1 MSEFLTKESTLHNL
15 SAFSRSTLEDAKAM
29 AFLNRFDTKFV
40 LRRETV
46 PLFLESIKDDYSV
59 LQIGDDTI
67 VQSYNTVYFDTPDLL
82 CFNMHHNKRANRF
95 KFRTRKYLSNG
106 KIFNEIKQKRNS
118 GKTIKF
124 RQRRDGLEDMMPV
137 NNPNTAVLPAL
148 ENLSDFD
155 EHFMSL
161 LNSNGYG
168 HVQGLVPS
176 LSVYFSRVTFLNK
189 HFPERMTLD
198 IGLSY
203 GHNGINLILYD
214 TAIVELKRE
223 KGPQR
228 TVSQRFFRSIH
239 KEPSGFS
246 KYTIGISLTHPESK
260 KNRFLKRLRNLKFE
274 NKPEVENIPEVER
287 CVA

>member
-1 MSEFLTKESTLHNL
+1 MRDSTLDNL
-15 SAFSRSTLEDAKAM
+15 SAFSRSSLEDAKTM

-40 LRRETV
+40 LKKETV
-46 PLFLESIKDDYSV
+46 PLFLESIMNDYSV

-82 CFNMHHNKRANRF
+82 CFNMHHNRRANRF

-106 KIFNEIKQKRNS
+106 KIFNEIKQKKNS

-155 EHFMSL
+155 EHFAAL
-161 LNSNGYG
+161 LNNNGYG
-168 HVQGLVPS
+168 HVLGLVPS
-176 LSVYFSRVTFLNK
+176 LNVNFSRITFLNK

-198 IGLSY
+198 VGLNY
-203 GHNGINLILYD
+203 GYNGMKLILFN

-223 KGPQR
+223 KGPER

-239 KEPSGFS
+239 KEPTGFS

-260 KNRFLKRLRNLKFE
+260 KNRFLRRLRKLEYEKKHE
-274 NKPEVENIPEVER
+274 AETNIEIER

>member
-1 MSEFLTKESTLHNL
+1 MEDSTLDHL

-40 LRRETV
+40 LKRDTV
-46 PLFLESIKDDYSV
+46 PIFLENIKDDYSV

-118 GKTIKF
+118 GKTLKF
-124 RQRRDGLEDMMPV
+124 RQRRDGLEDMLPV
-137 NNPNTAVLPAL
+137 NNPNTAVLPPL
-148 ENLSDFD
+148 EDLSNFD
-155 EHFMSL
+155 EHFAAL
-161 LNSNGYG
+161 LNKNGYG
-168 HVQGLVPS
+168 HVLDVGLVPS
-176 LSVYFSRVTFLNK
+176 LNVYFSRITFLNK

-198 IGLSY
+198 VGLSY
-203 GHNGINLILYD
+203 GFNGTEFILFN

-223 KGPQR
+223 KGPER
-228 TVSQRFFRSIH
+228 TVSQRFFRSIN

-246 KYTIGISLTHPESK
+246 KYTIGISLTHPEAK
-260 KNRFLKRLRNLKFE
+260 KNRFLKRLRTLKYE
-274 NKPEVENIPEVER
+274 KKQKIETNNEVER

>member
-1 MSEFLTKESTLHNL
+1 MNDSTLDHL
-15 SAFSRSTLEDAKAM
+15 SVFSRSSLEDAKAM

-40 LRRETV
+40 LKRETV
-46 PLFLESIKDDYSV
+46 PLFLENIKNDYSV
-59 LQIGDDTI
+59 LEIEDSV

-118 GKTIKF
+118 GKTMKF
-124 RQRRDGLEDMMPV
+124 RQRRDGLEDIMPV
-137 NNPNTAVLPAL
+137 NNPNTAVLPVL
-148 ENLSDFD
+148 ENLTDFD
-155 EHFMSL
+155 EHFAAL
-161 LNSNGYG
+161 LNNNGYG
-168 HVQGLVPS
+168 FVSENLIPS
-176 LSVYFSRVTFLNK
+176 LHVYFSRITFLNK

-198 IGLSY
+198 VGLNY
-203 GHNGINLILYD
+203 GYNGMKLILFN

-223 KGPQR
+223 KGPER

-246 KYTIGISLTHPESK
+246 KYTIGISLTHPEAK
-260 KNRFLKRLRNLKFE
+260 KNRFLKRLRKLQYEKTSE
-274 NKPEVENIPEVER
+274 IEPSLEVER